1 MEELVNWGET
11 YSGTDNDNLYKQN
24 GVIVCQKPDGNYY
37 YYYMNDFFSLVN
49 AGKLQFQMGEQDR
62 DQFLAG
68 LQAGEFTTSGYY
80 TFQITDE
87 NGDLLYTDCWNF
99 GQSLIEKY
107 APVEADNLLQVVNNN
122 PQLNGRLSLV
132 YDNIATAL
140 QTIYEDWIMK
150 AVGIIWKRE
159 IPILPI
165 CTQMN
170 RRRKLLQ
177 IKQNMQIM
185 RM

>member
-1 MEELVNWGET
+1 M
-11 YSGTDNDNLYKQN
+11 NLQL
-24 GVIVCQKPDGNYY
+24 PDIIH
-37 YYYMNDFFSLVN
+37 FR
-49 AGKLQFQMGEQDR
+49 LQM
-62 DQFLAG
+62 
-68 LQAGEFTTSGYY
+68 
-80 TFQITDE
+80 

-140 QTIYEDWIMK
+140 QTIYEDWQDYEGGWDYLEEGNTNFTYLYADESTK
-150 AVGIIWKRE
+150 
-159 IPILPI
+159 
-165 CTQMN
+165 
-170 RRRKLLQ
+170 KLLQ